1 MLDNIRSR
9 RRINEKGGKPH
20 MSHNEDKPVRLD
32 HEDDR
37 STDSAVSSYSS
48 HRHPLRRLKYFP
60 VGDTSLSLGLS
71 RRRLPQVAIPTTISI
86 LSGLL
91 STPGLMRAD
100 RSLSEPMVK
109 GTTFRVQGVLEIAY
123 PG

>member
-1 MLDNIRSR
+1 MVI
-9 RRINEKGGKPH
+9 
-20 MSHNEDKPVRLD
+20 
-32 HEDDR
+32 
-37 STDSAVSSYSS
+37 SYSPIAWLEDGR
-48 HRHPLRRLKYFP
+48 HRGGLPQWLAPVPASPLKDFP
-60 VGDTSLSLGLS
+60 GGDTSLSLGLS
-71 RRRLPQVAIPTTISI
+71 HRRRPQVAIPITISI

>member
-1 MLDNIRSR
+1 MVI
-9 RRINEKGGKPH
+9 
-20 MSHNEDKPVRLD
+20 
-32 HEDDR
+32 
-37 STDSAVSSYSS
+37 SYSPIAWLEDGR
-48 HRHPLRRLKYFP
+48 HRGGLPQWLAPVPASPLKDFP
-60 VGDTSLSLGLS
+60 VGDTFLSLGLS
-71 RRRLPQVAIPTTISI
+71 HRRRPQVAIPITISI
-86 LSGLL
+86 LPGLL